1 MKQRLHKIL
10 AAAGIASLRK
20 SEQMITEGRIKV
32 NGVIANIGDFADLET
47 DDIVADG
54 NQVSAETKRYLLLNK
69 PTGYVTTV
77 TDPHGRPTVMDLLD
91 VRERIYPIGRLDVD
105 TEGLLLLTND
115 GDFSQKM
122 AHPSYEIEKTY
133 LAELS
138 KMLSEESEALL
149 VRGIMLEDGPT
160 SPAKI
165 KIVSNRRRR
174 VEITIHE
181 GRNRIIRRMFES
193 IEAPVTRLRRIR
205 FGTVELEDLPKR
217 GYRELTGKEVESL
230 MDLAV
235 ESKRTA
241 KPRTPWK
248 KPEEETRN
256 DRRLAFKA
264 SRPVRRD
271 GAGERRA
278 TFDSGDSRRPT
289 SKSKRRGGGRR
300 SGASNGRRTASRSG
314 RR

>member
-20 SEQMITEGRIKV
+20 SEHMITEGRIKV
-32 NGVIANIGDFADLET
+32 NGVTANIGDFADLET

-122 AHPSYEIEKTY
+122 AHPSFEIEKTY

-138 KMLSEESEALL
+138 KMLSEENEALL

-205 FGTVELEDLPKR
+205 FGTVELDDLPKR

-278 TFDSGDSRRPT
+278 TFDSGDSRRPK